1 MARFVQFHHKR
12 YLAVRMNSSL
22 GSAKI
27 HIVLL
32 GQNGKVIVSLSK
44 TVKANHLVRVM
55 AVTPKVHGFRISPLA
70 I

>member
-1 MARFVQFHHKR
+1 
-12 YLAVRMNSSL
+12 MNSSL

-27 HIVLL
+27 KIVLL
-32 GQNGKVIVSLSK
+32 GRNGKVISRLNK

-55 AVTPKVHGFRISPLA
+55 PVAPKVHGFRISPLA